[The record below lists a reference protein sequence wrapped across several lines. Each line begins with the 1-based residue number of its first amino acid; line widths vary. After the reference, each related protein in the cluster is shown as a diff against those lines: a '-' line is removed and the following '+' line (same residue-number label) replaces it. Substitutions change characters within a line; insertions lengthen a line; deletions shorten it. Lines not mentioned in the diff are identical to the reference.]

1 MKRGVSTMN
10 MRQEFINDVLNDAF
24 LKAVENNGF
33 ISIRELD
40 EIVFAHDFYEYA
52 DLDTIQDAVEEI
64 EIILEK
70 NNRIVVSP
78 IANGK
83 VA

>member
-1 MKRGVSTMN
+1 MTPRE
-10 MRQEFINDVLNDAF
+10 EFINDVTNDAF
-24 LKAVENNGF
+24 LKAVENESGF
-33 ISIRELD
+33 ISIPELD
-40 EIVFAHDFYEYA
+40 EIIFAHEFYEYA
-52 DLDTIQDAVEEI
+52 SLDTIQDAVEEI

-83 VA
+83 AA

>member
-1 MKRGVSTMN
+1 MN

>member
-1 MKRGVSTMN
+1 MTYRE
-10 MRQEFINDVLNDAF
+10 EFINDVTNDAF
-24 LKAVENNGF
+24 LKAVENGGF
-33 ISIRELD
+33 ISIPELD
-40 EIVFAHDFYEYA
+40 EIIFAHDFYEYA
-52 DLDTIQDAVEEI
+52 SLDTIQDAVEEI